1 MNNEQFL
8 YYNFWYH
15 CTDIYVVFY
24 PCIFYTKF
32 MLCSTPVFLS
42 TKFMLFTYSTVY

>member
-24 PCIFYTKF
+24 PCIFKYE
-32 MLCSTPVFLS
+32 VHV
-42 TKFMLFTYSTVY
+42 VYLQHNVLIRDFVTAFIKI